1 MTTLIK
7 RRRRNALSPFENRLF
22 TPWSNN
28 FLRPWENRLFPSSFE
43 RLNNLARFD
52 DLFQDDFFEDDS
64 LMPAMNVKEH
74 EKDFEI
80 EFAAPGFNK
89 KDFEVTIEE
98 NVLHVCGEKEL
109 EEEQKED
116 DYSRKEF
123 SYKSFKR
130 SMILPTSVDLEQ
142 DIKASYKN
150 GILKVKLLK
159 QEEIIEEETPKK
171 IIEVN

>member
-1 MTTLIK
+1 MTTLMK
-7 RRRRNALSPFENRLF
+7 RRKRNRLSPFDNRLL
-22 TPWSNN
+22 TPWSNS
-28 FLRPWENRLFPSSFE
+28 LLSPWRSRLFPSNFDDFT
-43 RLNNLARFD
+43 NLTRFD
-52 DLFQDDFFEDDS
+52 DIFKDDFFEDDS
-64 LMPAMNVKEH
+64 LLPAMNVKEH
-74 EKDFEI
+74 EEDFEI

-98 NVLHVCGEKEL
+98 NVLHLSGEKEV
-109 EEEQKED
+109 EEEEKED

-130 SMILPTSVDLEQ
+130 SMMLPPSVDLDQ

-159 QEEIIEEETPKK
+159 KEEAIVQQPPKK
-171 IIEVN
+171 VIEVN

>member
-1 MTTLIK
+1 MSTLLKHRK
-7 RRRRNALSPFENRLF
+7 RNGLSPFENRLL

-28 FLRPWENRLFPSSFE
+28 LLRPWGNRLFNSNIE
-43 RLNNLARFD
+43 NMNNLMRFD
-52 DLFQDDFFEDDS
+52 DIFQDDFFEEDS
-64 LMPAMNVKEH
+64 LLPAMNVKEH
-74 EKDFEI
+74 TKDFEI
-80 EFAAPGFNK
+80 EFAVPGFNK

-98 NVLHVCGEKEL
+98 DVLHILGEKEL
-109 EEEQKED
+109 EVEEKED

-130 SMILPTSVDLEQ
+130 SMILPLSVDLNQ

-159 QEEIIEEETPKK
+159 KEETLEKEPHKK
-171 IIEVN
+171 VIEVN